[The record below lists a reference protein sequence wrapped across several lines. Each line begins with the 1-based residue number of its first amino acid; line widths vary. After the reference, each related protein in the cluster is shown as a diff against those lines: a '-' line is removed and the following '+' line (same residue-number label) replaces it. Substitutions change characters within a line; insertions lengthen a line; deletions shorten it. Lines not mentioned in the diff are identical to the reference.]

1 MNPGMNNFDYQ
12 DKMSESDFDSDSEL
26 SRFSNLQIYQKNNA
40 EIIRKFFNVN
50 VHYEDEEDL
59 ILDIMKDNTID
70 WNEISSRSR
79 IPGIILYEFQTKII
93 WINVIYNTR
102 LTKKSIIE
110 NKNHLLNEFRNNIRV
125 FNNVN
130 DTNFS
135 NILQI
140 LKTIYDYDLI
150 TELYKSAYD
159 KKYVNLVRSML
170 KLSMINKKDINFEY
184 YLKNNNSEIVR
195 VIIEETDLRP
205 TQKDLSYAIQN
216 NHYQMVGVIIDKT
229 DLRPTQKDL
238 SYAIQNNHYQM
249 VGVIIDKTDLRITQE
264 EFTNSINNNRYQMV
278 GVIIDKTDLRPSRYN
293 LKDAITNNHY
303 QMVGVIIDK
312 TDLILTHQDLINA
325 INCNC
330 HQTVETIINKTD
342 LRPSQNDLEN
352 ITWKSYDYQMHTVL
366 RKYNCF

>member
-1 MNPGMNNFDYQ
+1 MNPGMNDFDYQ
-12 DKMSESDFDSDSEL
+12 DKMSEADFDSVSDL

-140 LKTIYDYDLI
+140 L
-150 TELYKSAYD
+150 
-159 KKYVNLVRSML
+159 
-170 KLSMINKKDINFEY
+170 
-184 YLKNNNSEIVR
+184 
-195 VIIEETDLRP
+195 
-205 TQKDLSYAIQN
+205 
-216 NHYQMVGVIIDKT
+216 
-229 DLRPTQKDL
+229 
-238 SYAIQNNHYQM
+238 
-249 VGVIIDKTDLRITQE
+249 
-264 EFTNSINNNRYQMV
+264 
-278 GVIIDKTDLRPSRYN
+278 
-293 LKDAITNNHY
+293 
-303 QMVGVIIDK
+303 
-312 TDLILTHQDLINA
+312 
-325 INCNC
+325 
-330 HQTVETIINKTD
+330 
-342 LRPSQNDLEN
+342 
-352 ITWKSYDYQMHTVL
+352 
-366 RKYNCF
+366 